1 MDFRPRQARGDS
13 PVLSVVPGRME
24 HMFEVIDPASPA
36 DDSPAAVEVSL
47 RSTTDWLGDAPGG
60 LLSMAIEDRQG
71 RLADAS
77 DDDVLRLITATERL
91 TSWAQA
97 VHLSAVAELARRPVM
112 NPAGR
117 HVLDGRSLTAAEIR
131 TALGLT
137 RHAAE
142 RRVDLAER
150 LAVRLPATLAALREG
165 RIDCQRAQTI
175 SDELAGTPQLAT
187 ADRAAIEQEALAR
200 AESGATRPQLRDWI
214 RRAVLAVAPQDA
226 AERHE
231 QARRERRVCT
241 MPQPDGM
248 GELWGYLPAETI
260 TMIDTVLNGY
270 ADTARDRRDTTDH
283 RSHDERRADALADI
297 FRAILDGRPL
307 PTVPGGAWTPPP
319 LPTRQGRRPHLV
331 ITIAASTLAGT
342 DDQPATLAGY
352 GPVPADL
359 ARRLA
364 ADAGSYQTACVD
376 DTTGACQWIGKTTPY
391 RPAQWMVDQV
401 IARDPVCRHPGCRRP
416 AAQCEVDHATRHPRG
431 PTCPCNLMPLCAFHH
446 HLKHDGG
453 WTVEHIPTTRDTTPA
468 GTVNWTSPLARTYP
482 DPPIPLMPPAPRSP
496 ESQPEPAAQAIEP
509 PF

>member
-1 MDFRPRQARGDS
+1 
-13 PVLSVVPGRME
+13 
-24 HMFEVIDPASPA
+24 MFEVIDSASPA

-131 TALGLT
+131 SALGLT

-142 RRVDLAER
+142 RRVDLAEH
-150 LAVRLPATLAALREG
+150 LAVGLPATLAALREG
-165 RIDCQRAQTI
+165 RIDCQRAQTV
-175 SDELAGTPQLAT
+175 SDELAVTPQLAA
-187 ADRAAIEQEALAR
+187 ADRAAIEREALAR

-231 QARRERRVCT
+231 RARRERRVCT

-248 GELWGYLPAETI
+248 GELWGYLPAETL
-260 TMIDTVLNGY
+260 TMIETVLDGY
-270 ADTARDRRDTTDH
+270 ADTARGRKAAPGE

-307 PTVPGGAWTPPP
+307 ATVPGGAWTPPP
-319 LPTRQGRRPHLV
+319 LPTRKGRRPHLV

-342 DDQPATLAGY
+342 DNQPATLAGY
-352 GPVPADL
+352 GPVPAEL

-364 ADAGSYQTACVD
+364 AGASTYQTACVD
-376 DTTGACQWIGKTTPY
+376 ETTGACRWIGKTTPY

-401 IARDPVCRHPGCRRP
+401 VARDPVCRHPGCRRP
-416 AAQCEVDHATRHPRG
+416 AAQCEVDHAERHPDG

-453 WTVEHIPTTRDTTPA
+453 WTAERIATARDGIPA
-468 GTVNWTSPLARTYP
+468 GTVSWTSRLGHQSVDPPVALMPLAPRPPTP
-482 DPPIPLMPPAPRSP
+482 DPPVD
-496 ESQPEPAAQAIEP
+496 P